1 MNLSNE
7 GCCRTGHLRRLLFLQ
22 EQIEWAVKYKADYMV
37 AETIHYY
44 GEAKIALDAIKK
56 YGKGK

>member
-1 MNLSNE
+1 M
-7 GCCRTGHLRRLLFLQ
+7 
-22 EQIEWAVKYKADYMV
+22 KYKADYMV

-56 YGKGK
+56 YGKGSYHYLSLHILCSSTHKLCLMWKI